1 MTRQQARNHLLV
13 KVDAFIQAFGDDN
26 IADSDEERIARK
38 FTDFLSD
45 EEGTEDEDSRADSL
59 NTRTLIAMRA
69 R

>member
-26 IADSDEERIARK
+26 IAGSDKERITRK

-45 EEGTEDEDSRADSL
+45 EGETEDEDPEADSL